1 MGTTIRGPRF
11 AMWAAAALAAAGLL
25 LAGCDGAPGRA
36 AAATAPAATP
46 VNVQPVERAD
56 LTRELLYV
64 ADLEA
69 SASVAVYSTV
79 ADRIEEFP
87 FEDGDEVRAGQR
99 LAVIRSDGLDRG
111 LAQVAAQLEGLEAQV
126 TQAESEVRRAEELRD
141 RGVLTEQ
148 AYEQAVTAHQ
158 AAVASRDA
166 ARASFDQLS
175 ITVADA
181 EVTAPVEGVIADR
194 RLERGDMASPQVPLC
209 TVLDTDPIRVDLRLT
224 EQDVAR
230 VRVGHP
236 VALALDAYPGETY
249 TGEVVRILPYLDAA
263 TRTNTVQV
271 HVPNPADAD
280 TGERAL
286 KPGMFGRATLTVD
299 RRDQVVVA
307 PTDALMLDSRLL
319 AAQEPGQELR
329 RAYVVD
335 DQGRAETRQVELG
348 LRDGD
353 RVEILAG
360 LDQGDTL
367 VTRGQHQLADGEAV
381 LVVAALEGSRG
392 STPAAPT
399 AAGPGPT

>member
-1 MGTTIRGPRF
+1 
-11 AMWAAAALAAAGLL
+11 
-25 LAGCDGAPGRA
+25 
-36 AAATAPAATP
+36 
-46 VNVQPVERAD
+46 
-56 LTRELLYV
+56 
-64 ADLEA
+64 
-69 SASVAVYSTV
+69 VAVYSTV

>member
-1 MGTTIRGPRF
+1 
-11 AMWAAAALAAAGLL
+11 MWAAAALAAAGLL

>member
-1 MGTTIRGPRF
+1 MGTTSRGPFRSITILT
-11 AMWAAAALAAAGLL
+11 ATCLAALGL
-25 LAGCDGAPGRA
+25 LAGCEGAPGRA
-36 AAATAPAATP
+36 AAATAPPPTP
-46 VNVQPVERAD
+46 VHAEAVERAD
-56 LTRELLYV
+56 LTRELVYV
-64 ADLEA
+64 ADLRA
-69 SASVAVYSTV
+69 SASVAVYATV
-79 ADRIEEFP
+79 TDRIEEFP

-99 LAVIRSDGLDRG
+99 LAVVRSDGLDRG

-126 TQAESEVRRAEELRD
+126 TQAEAEVRRAEELRE
-141 RGVLTEQ
+141 RGVITEQ
-148 AYEQAVTAHQ
+148 GYEQAVTSHR

-181 EVTAPVEGVIADR
+181 EVTAPIEGVIADR
-194 RLERGDMASPQVPLC
+194 RLARGDMASPQVPLC

-224 EQDVAR
+224 EEDVAQ

-236 VALALDAYPGETY
+236 VALSLDALPGQEF
-249 TGEVVRILPYLDAA
+249 TGEVVRVLPYLDAA
-263 TRTNTVQV
+263 TRTNSVQV
-271 HVPNPADAD
+271 HVPNPADPD

-286 KPGMFGRATLTVD
+286 KPGMFGRATLAVD

-307 PTDALMLDSRLL
+307 PADALMLDSRLL

-335 DQGRAETRQVELG
+335 GQGDAEARVVELG

-353 RVEILAG
+353 RIEVLAG
-360 LDQGDTL
+360 LDEGDAL

-381 LVVAALEGSRG
+381 QVVAAEEGAER
-392 STPAAPT
+392 
-399 AAGPGPT
+399 